1 MNITKATPADIPQIM
16 QLLQKRI
23 DWMDDMGLYQWN
35 KTHYLDC
42 YPASYFEEKI
52 RGELVLV
59 AREGADL
66 TAVMALF
73 SHDPRWQDD
82 GVTAYYVHH
91 LATDPQHPGLG
102 RTMLD
107 YAEQY
112 ARAGGRQ
119 ALRLD
124 SQLVNGKLSRYY
136 EALGYRPVGQ
146 CVDGEYVGILR
157 EKFL

>member
-1 MNITKATPADIPQIM
+1 MNITKALPADIPQIM

-23 DWMDDMGLYQWN
+23 DWMDEMDLYQWN

-42 YPASYFEEKI
+42 YPAEYFAEKI
-52 RGELVLV
+52 RTEAVFV
-59 AREGADL
+59 ARDGGEI

-73 SHDPRWQDD
+73 SADPRWEDD
-82 GVTAYYVHH
+82 GTTAFYVHH
-91 LATDPQHPGLG
+91 LATDPRCPGLG
-102 RTMLD
+102 RTMLE
-107 YAEQY
+107 YAEQV
-112 ARAGGRQ
+112 ARSHGRQ

-124 SQLVNGKLSRYY
+124 SQLVNQKLSRYY
-136 EALGYRPVGQ
+136 ENLGYRPVGE